1 MPLVT
6 SHYKLAEAYSEN
18 ASATIQSNNTDLS
31 AIVSAIAIDI
41 LTKDPL
47 LVANV
52 AAGKVS
58 KSVLESSILHS
69 TENKRQLFGFYQDE
83 LLKRVLDFMFGYGP
97 LQDYIEQEDIS
108 DIDGTRFNE
117 FSIKVNG
124 ERKSVSIGFQ
134 DEKTF
139 DTYCRLIIIRN
150 GGIINEN
157 DSHCRVV
164 DDNRRL
170 RINVSIP
177 PRNITGP
184 SISIRKH
191 RPASYSLDELAEKNM
206 LTLENKEILYN
217 LAQNDSSV
225 VFCGKG
231 ASGKT
236 TLLRAFIKSMPTMER
251 VLVVESDSEIYPEKP
266 YCIAQRIKKSNE
278 GGRTVTLKELV
289 ADGLTMSLDT
299 YCVGE
304 IVGEEAWE
312 FLRAAFSGHKC
323 LATTHSES
331 ALDTMDRL
339 LTLARSASYGESET
353 VIKRMIA
360 RGIDAVVYLKNFKVV
375 EIAQINNYDVEKN
388 SYDTEIL
395 WK

>member
-6 SHYKLAEAYSEN
+6 SHYKLAEMYSEKEFISN
-18 ASATIQSNNTDLS
+18 QSDGTDLN
-31 AIVSAIAIDI
+31 ILVSAIAIDI
-41 LTKDPL
+41 LTKDPQ

-52 AAGKVS
+52 ASGKTS
-58 KSVLESSILHS
+58 QSLLETSILHS
-69 TENKRQLFGFYQDE
+69 TENKRQSFGFYQDE

-97 LQDYIEQEDIS
+97 LQDYIEQEDIT
-108 DIDGTRFNE
+108 DIDGTRYDE
-117 FSIKVNG
+117 FSIKIKG
-124 ERKSVSIGFQ
+124 ERKAISIGFQ

-150 GGIINEN
+150 GGVINEN

-164 DDNRRL
+164 DEKRRL

-177 PRNITGP
+177 PRNVSGT
-184 SISIRKH
+184 SICIRKH
-191 RPASYSLDELAEKNM
+191 RPRSYSLDELTDLGM
-206 LTLENKEILYN
+206 LTGENKKILSD
-217 LAQNDSSV
+217 LAYEDASV
-225 VFCGKG
+225 IFCGKG

-236 TLLRAFIKSMPTMER
+236 TLLRAFIKSMPVMER
-251 VLVVESDSEIYPEKP
+251 ILVVENDSEIYPEKP
-266 YCIAQRIKKSNE
+266 YCITQRIKKSNE
-278 GGRTVTLKELV
+278 GGRSVTLKELV

-304 IVGEEAWE
+304 IVGEESWE

-331 ALDTMDRL
+331 AADTMDRL
-339 LTLARSASYGESET
+339 LTLARPASSGESET
-353 VIKRMIA
+353 VIKKMIA
-360 RGIDAVVYLKNFKVV
+360 KGLDIIVYLSNFKVV
-375 EIAQINNYDVEKN
+375 EIRKIKNYDSERN
-388 SYDTEIL
+388 IYETEVL

>member
-1 MPLVT
+1 MPLVS
-6 SHYKLAEAYSEN
+6 SHYKLVEMVAERNS
-18 ASATIQSNNTDLS
+18 SSTQPQSRDLS
-31 AIVSAIAIDI
+31 ILVSAIAVDI
-41 LTKDPL
+41 LTKDPM

-52 AAGKVS
+52 AAGKIS
-58 KSVLESSILHS
+58 KSVLEASILHS

-97 LQDYIEQEDIS
+97 LQDYIEQEDIT

-117 FSIKVNG
+117 FSIKTKG
-124 ERKSVSIGFQ
+124 ERKAVSIGFQ
-134 DEKTF
+134 DEKMF

-150 GGIINEN
+150 GGVINEN

-164 DDNRRL
+164 DEKHRL

-177 PRNITGP
+177 PRNVTGP

-191 RPASYSLDELAEKNM
+191 RPKGYSLDELQEMGM
-206 LTLENKEILYN
+206 LTSENKEILAG
-217 LAQNDSSV
+217 LAQMDASV
-225 VFCGKG
+225 IFCGKG

-236 TLLRAFIKSMPTMER
+236 TLLRAFINSMPLMER
-251 VLVVESDSEIYPEKP
+251 ILVVESDSEIYPEKP

-278 GGRTVTLKELV
+278 GGRAVTLKELV

-299 YCVGE
+299 YCIGE

-312 FLRAAFSGHKC
+312 FLKAAFSGHKC
-323 LATTHSES
+323 LATAHSES
-331 ALDTMDRL
+331 AEDTMDRL
-339 LTLARSASYGESET
+339 LTLSRSASSGESET
-353 VIKRMIA
+353 VMKKMIA
-360 RGIDAVVYLKNFKVV
+360 KGIDIVVYLSNFKVV
-375 EIAQINNYDVEKN
+375 EILKIIDYHSETKT
-388 SYDTEIL
+388 YETEIL

>member
-1 MPLVT
+1 MPLVS
-6 SHYKLAEAYSEN
+6 SHYKLVEMVADRNS
-18 ASATIQSNNTDLS
+18 SKRQPQSRDLS
-31 AIVSAIAIDI
+31 ILVSAIAVDI
-41 LTKDPL
+41 LTKDPM

-52 AAGKVS
+52 AAGKIS
-58 KSVLESSILHS
+58 KSVLEASILHS

-97 LQDYIEQEDIS
+97 LQDYIEQEDIT

-117 FSIKVNG
+117 FSIKVKG
-124 ERKSVSIGFQ
+124 ERKAVSIGFQ
-134 DEKTF
+134 DEKMF

-150 GGIINEN
+150 GGVINEN

-164 DDNRRL
+164 DEKHRL

-177 PRNITGP
+177 PRNVTGP

-191 RPASYSLDELAEKNM
+191 RPKGYTLDELLELGM
-206 LTLENKEILYN
+206 LTTENRGILAA
-217 LAQNDSSV
+217 LAQMDASV
-225 VFCGKG
+225 IFCGKG

-236 TLLRAFIKSMPTMER
+236 TLLRAFINSMPLMER
-251 VLVVESDSEIYPEKP
+251 ILVVESDSEIYPEKP

-299 YCVGE
+299 YCIGE

-312 FLRAAFSGHKC
+312 FLKAAFSGHKC
-323 LATTHSES
+323 LATAHSES
-331 ALDTMDRL
+331 AQDTMDRL
-339 LTLARSASYGESET
+339 LTLSRSASSGESET
-353 VIKRMIA
+353 VMKKMIA
-360 RGIDAVVYLKNFKVV
+360 KGIDIVVYLSNFKVI
-375 EIAQINNYDVEKN
+375 EILKVIDYHSEKKT
-388 SYDTEIL
+388 YETEIL